1 MYDSFEHRFRDH
13 DAIPTNLLV
22 IKKTDGQSI
31 GKVGINHNNP
41 VCALHVVGG
50 HTTGGMD
57 DEALRVVG
65 AGLFT
70 SDNETAL
77 VVAMDTDN
85 TANTSDAILKLKRD
99 ERASETNNVEEI
111 NFGFVGTASLYAN
124 QTSNAAYIQIEKGR
138 NLEVATGATPAKRL
152 EVSDTGVDVTGKIVS
167 SGPVQ
172 VGSYNGSSNF
182 PTASAGSMIFD
193 SSNGTFKVFDG
204 STWNEQGPVASIYPI
219 WAEESASM
227 NDDATEWSFG
237 NGDETPAAHGIPIGF
252 RSKLLKVSVNV
263 EITSSGTTT
272 EDIEVE
278 VYKNGVATGAKGIIT
293 SGLSA
298 SDSKKSQVTDVSVS
312 NIVFQENDIINFK
325 TLKDGNVTTRSRVCA
340 WMQNY

>member
-13 DAIPTNLLV
+13 DALPTNLLV

-99 ERASETNNVEEI
+99 ERASQTNNVEEI

-138 NLEVATGATPAKRL
+138 NFEVATGATPAKRL
-152 EVSDTGVDVTGKIVS
+152 EVSDTGVDVTGKIVA

-172 VGSYNGSSNF
+172 VGSYNGSGNF
-182 PTASAGSMIFD
+182 PTASAGSIIFD
-193 SSNGTFKVFDG
+193 SSNGTFKGFDG
-204 STWNEQGPVASIYPI
+204 STWNEL
-219 WAEESASM
+219 
-227 NDDATEWSFG
+227 D
-237 NGDETPAAHGIPIGF
+237 
-252 RSKLLKVSVNV
+252 
-263 EITSSGTTT
+263 
-272 EDIEVE
+272 
-278 VYKNGVATGAKGIIT
+278 
-293 SGLSA
+293 
-298 SDSKKSQVTDVSVS
+298 
-312 NIVFQENDIINFK
+312 
-325 TLKDGNVTTRSRVCA
+325 
-340 WMQNY
+340 